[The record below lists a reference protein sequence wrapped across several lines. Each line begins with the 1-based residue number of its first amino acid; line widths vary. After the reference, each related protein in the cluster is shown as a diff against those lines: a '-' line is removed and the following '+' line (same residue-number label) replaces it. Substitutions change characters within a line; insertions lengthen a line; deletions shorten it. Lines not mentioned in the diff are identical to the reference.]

1 MTAQLSR
8 LGVQLKYRAADDKT
22 YCIAAGN
29 VLKYEHKQKTSRVD
43 ARHII
48 RGSDQQSEVTTMST
62 ENNSTHS
69 ADSRQLSIFTPHFDE
84 RIRSLKIEGVTH
96 FSVIDVF
103 TYYGSKGSADNPAKY
118 WARAK
123 ARIEKQSGA
132 DIPGLVQYQF
142 EGERQRETPLATF
155 KTFLRIATVT
165 EIQEWEHI
173 RQWMAEVANERI
185 EEAINPELGLERQNE
200 RFITSKVAK
209 GMSRTD
215 AEAALTLR
223 LRGIVSRKDLTARL
237 SEYIVDQMDFA
248 TFTNTEYKG
257 MCGRDAKQLRAQ
269 NGGQN
274 PRDAMRPEALAMLS
288 AIESTIAHALNK
300 REHVTFSEACD
311 IATQVA
317 GLYRVSIDGVSAFMG
332 IDIMTS
338 RALLDGRVQ

>member
-1 MTAQLSR
+1 
-8 LGVQLKYRAADDKT
+8 
-22 YCIAAGN
+22 
-29 VLKYEHKQKTSRVD
+29 
-43 ARHII
+43 
-48 RGSDQQSEVTTMST
+48 MST
-62 ENNSTHS
+62 NSDSTHS

-84 RIRSLKIEGVTH
+84 RIRSLKIEGVMY
-96 FSVIDVF
+96 FSVLDIF
-103 TYYGSKGSADNPAKY
+103 EHYGSKGSANNPRQY
-118 WARAK
+118 WSNVKKRLA
-123 ARIEKQSGA
+123 KQSA
-132 DIPGLVQYQF
+132 DVVPGLIQHKFPGQ
-142 EGERQRETPLATF
+142 GSRETPIVTYKAF
-155 KTFLRIATVT
+155 WRIV
-165 EIQEWEHI
+165 QSSDLKEWEPL

>member
-1 MTAQLSR
+1 M
-8 LGVQLKYRAADDKT
+8 T
-22 YCIAAGN
+22 YCIAAEN
-29 VLKYEHKQKTSRVD
+29 VLRYEHKRNASRADATNTS
-43 ARHII
+43 ATLINHC
-48 RGSDQQSEVTTMST
+48 EVTTMST
-62 ENNSTHS
+62 ENDSTHS
-69 ADSRQLSIFTPHFDE
+69 ADSRQLSIFTPQFDE
-84 RIRSLKIEGVTH
+84 RIRRIEIEGVAY
-96 FSVIDVF
+96 FSVLDIF
-103 TYYGSKGSADNPAKY
+103 EHYGSAGSADNPAKY
-118 WARAK
+118 WARSK
-123 ARIEKQSGA
+123 ARIEKQSG
-132 DIPGLVQYQF
+132 DVIPGLGEHKFPGQGSRKTPIVTYKAFWRIVQSSD
-142 EGERQRETPLATF
+142 L
-155 KTFLRIATVT
+155 K
-165 EIQEWEHI
+165 EWEPL

-317 GLYRVSIDGVSAFMG
+317 GLYRVSIDGVSAFIG

-338 RALLDGRVQ
+338 RALIDGRVQ

>member
-1 MTAQLSR
+1 M
-8 LGVQLKYRAADDKT
+8 
-22 YCIAAGN
+22 
-29 VLKYEHKQKTSRVD
+29 
-43 ARHII
+43 
-48 RGSDQQSEVTTMST
+48 SDIV
-62 ENNSTHS
+62 NFTHS
-69 ADSRQLSIFTPHFDE
+69 ADSRQLSIFTPQFDE
-84 RIRSLKIEGVTH
+84 RIRRIEIEGVAY
-96 FSVIDVF
+96 FSVLDIF
-103 TYYGSKGSADNPAKY
+103 EHYGSAGSADNPAKY
-118 WARAK
+118 WARSK
-123 ARIEKQSGA
+123 ARIEKQSS
-132 DIPGLVQYQF
+132 DVIPGLGQHKFPGQ
-142 EGERQRETPLATF
+142 GSRETPIVTYKAF
-155 KTFLRIATVT
+155 WRIV
-165 EIQEWEHI
+165 QSSDLKEWEPL

-338 RALLDGRVQ
+338 RALIDGRVQ

>member
-1 MTAQLSR
+1 MA
-8 LGVQLKYRAADDKT
+8 VKP
-22 YCIAAGN
+22 
-29 VLKYEHKQKTSRVD
+29 
-43 ARHII
+43 
-48 RGSDQQSEVTTMST
+48 
-62 ENNSTHS
+62 NSTPS

-84 RIRSLKIEGVTH
+84 RIRRIEIDGVAY
-96 FSVIDVF
+96 FSVLDIF
-103 TYYGSKGSADNPAKY
+103 GHYGSAGSANNPRQY
-118 WARAK
+118 WSNVKKRLAR
-123 ARIEKQSGA
+123 QSA
-132 DIPGLVQYQF
+132 DVVPGLIQHRFPGQ
-142 EGERQRETPLATF
+142 GSRETPIVTYKAF
-155 KTFLRIATVT
+155 WRIV
-165 EIQEWEHI
+165 QSSDLKEWEPL

-185 EEAINPELGLERQNE
+185 EETANPELGLSRQHG
-200 RFITSKVAK
+200 RFIESKVAK

-237 SEYIVDQMDFA
+237 SEYIADQMDFA
-248 TFTNTEYKG
+248 AFTNTEYKG

-317 GLYRVSIDGVSAFMG
+317 GLYKISIDGVSAFMG

-338 RALLDGRVQ
+338 RALLDGRAQ

>member
-1 MTAQLSR
+1 
-8 LGVQLKYRAADDKT
+8 
-22 YCIAAGN
+22 
-29 VLKYEHKQKTSRVD
+29 
-43 ARHII
+43 
-48 RGSDQQSEVTTMST
+48 MSGIV
-62 ENNSTHS
+62 NSTHS
-69 ADSRQLSIFTPHFDE
+69 ADSRQLSIFTPQFDE
-84 RIRSLKIEGVTH
+84 RIRRIEIEGVAY
-96 FSVIDVF
+96 FSVLDIF
-103 TYYGSKGSADNPAKY
+103 EHYGSKGSASNPTTY
-118 WARAK
+118 WKRAEK
-123 ARIEKQSGA
+123 RLLKQGGDLTGVLQRPIERGGRPTPFAPFKFFLR
-132 DIPGLVQYQF
+132 LVQVV
-142 EGERQRETPLATF
+142 E
-155 KTFLRIATVT
+155 IA
-165 EIQEWEHI
+165 EWENI
-173 RQWMAEVANERI
+173 RQWMAEVAHERI

-200 RFITSKVAK
+200 RFITAKVAK

-338 RALLDGRVQ
+338 RALIDGRVQ